1 MLPSARSLTW
11 TALLA
16 AAQAGD
22 VATTWLGLR
31 LGIPEGNPA
40 VRAALEHG
48 SFLAFGG
55 IKLALVASIVVL
67 LWLTGRHLRG
77 TVHRATWRAVQ
88 VLTVVFTAVAAANA
102 AGILARVA

>member
-1 MLPSARSLTW
+1 MFASTRSLTW
-11 TALLA
+11 TVLLA

-40 VRAALEHG
+40 VRAALDHG
-48 SFLAFGG
+48 SFLAFGA
-55 IKLALVASIVVL
+55 IKLALVIGIAFL
-67 LWLTGRHLRG
+67 LWITGRHLRG
-77 TVHRATWRAVQ
+77 IVHRATWRSVQ

-102 AGILARVA
+102 AGILARVG